1 MKDYL
6 NSDEIQLKNYL
17 FFEKINSKNTTIKN
31 QKTTFNKLFFWFFI
45 FLIFLISFVVV
56 RWTPAKYGFNL
67 FFENIK
73 NFFNPVVKSEYI
85 KDSNLFAISFYLLFQ
100 TVNYSLLGLLI
111 GGGLAFLTSY
121 LFAFQFKNKWIYSIS
136 KIFFTILRILPEI
149 IFIYYF
155 SNSFSKKMS
164 VVMIFALFN
173 WVWLHEY
180 FTQMFENANYT
191 FYFHLLKNSCSK
203 FKAFQT
209 EILPQIKIKI
219 LNLLLYTFESNIR
232 WSVIISKL
240 GFLGIGTLL
249 NSPTINISYFRE
261 LLIPLFVLVFFLVII
276 EFSFNLIKKYIYE
289 TKTTINERKHFK
301 QKIYKR
307 LFNWLIFIFLVSFII
322 FNIIYL
328 KDIKFY
334 PSNSTEYFKDFFNP
348 NFREINNNW
357 GKNTF
362 YILELLLLIFT
373 CNFLVFAFTYISLF
387 LLNKKMNSKYYSAF
401 VRIANVIFRNVPI
414 IILFLFISPIFKNP
428 QVAFII
434 GFAIHST
441 FIINKNMDE
450 YINYDGYKK
459 NIELL
464 HSYGISKWKIY
475 KTYLRPKINSNFI
488 TFFTFEIE
496 KNTRNFINY
505 GIFTSSTIGLKTTI
519 TNGREY
525 IDIVPY
531 LWISIAIIFIVYT
544 SGYLLERKLIK
555 TKISL

>member
-1 MKDYL
+1 MKEYL
-6 NSDEIQLKNYL
+6 NSNKIQLKNYL
-17 FFEKINSKNTTIKN
+17 FFEKINSKNITIKN
-31 QKTTFNKLFFWFFI
+31 QKTPFKKLFFWFFI
-45 FLIFLISFVVV
+45 FLIFVISFVLV

-73 NFFNPVVKSEYI
+73 NFFNPIVKSEYI
-85 KDSNLFAISFYLLFQ
+85 KDSNLFTISFYLLFK
-100 TVNYSLLGLLI
+100 TINYSLLGLFI

-121 LFAFQFKNKWIYSIS
+121 LFAFQFKNKWIYSIT
-136 KIFFTILRILPEI
+136 KTFFTILRILPEI

-180 FTQMFENANYT
+180 FTQMFENTNYT
-191 FYFHLLKNSCSK
+191 FYFHLLKNSSTK
-203 FKAFQT
+203 FKAFQI

-289 TKTTINERKHFK
+289 AKITINENKYFKH
-301 QKIYKR
+301 KIYKR

-322 FNIIYL
+322 FNIVYL

-348 NFREINNNW
+348 SFREINNNW

-373 CNFLVFAFTYISLF
+373 CNFLVFIFTYISLF
-387 LLNKKMNSKYYSAF
+387 LLNKKMNNKYYSAF
-401 VRIANVIFRNVPI
+401 IRIANAIFRNVPI

-475 KTYLRPKINSNFI
+475 RTYLRPKINSNFI

-505 GIFTSSTIGLKTTI
+505 GIFASSSIGLKTTI

-531 LWISIAIIFIVYT
+531 LWISIAIIFIIYI
-544 SGYLLERKLIK
+544 SGNFIRK
-555 TKISL
+555 KINKN

>member
-6 NSDEIQLKNYL
+6 NSNKIQLKNYL
-17 FFEKINSKNTTIKN
+17 FFEKINSKNITIKN
-31 QKTTFNKLFFWFFI
+31 QKTPFKKLFFWFFI
-45 FLIFLISFVVV
+45 FLIFVISFVLV

-73 NFFNPVVKSEYI
+73 NFFNPIVKSEYI
-85 KDSNLFAISFYLLFQ
+85 KDSNLFTISFYLLFQ
-100 TVNYSLLGLLI
+100 TINYSLLGLLI
-111 GGGLAFLTSY
+111 GGSLAFLTSY
-121 LFAFQFKNKWIYSIS
+121 LFAFKFKNKWIYSIS

-164 VVMIFALFN
+164 VVIIFALFN
-173 WVWLHEY
+173 WIWLHEY
-180 FTQMFENANYT
+180 FTQMFENVNYT
-191 FYFHLLKNSCSK
+191 FYFHLLKNSYSK
-203 FKAFQT
+203 FKAFQI
-209 EILPQIKIKI
+209 EVFPQIKIKI
-219 LNLLLYTFESNIR
+219 LNLFLYTFESNIR

-249 NSPTINISYFRE
+249 TSPIINISYFRE
-261 LLIPLFVLVFFLVII
+261 LLIPLFVLVFFLVTV

-289 TKTTINERKHFK
+289 TKTAINENKYFKH
-301 QKIYKR
+301 KIYKK
-307 LFNWLIFIFLVSFII
+307 LFNWLIFIFLASFII
-322 FNIIYL
+322 FNIVYL
-328 KDIKFY
+328 KDTKFY

-348 NFREINNNW
+348 SFKEINNNL

-362 YILELLLLIFT
+362 YIVELLLLIFT
-373 CNFLVFAFTYISLF
+373 CNFLVFIFTYISLF
-387 LLNKKMNSKYYSAF
+387 LLNKKMNKKYYSAF
-401 VRIANVIFRNVPI
+401 IRITNVIFRNVPI
-414 IILFLFISPIFKNP
+414 IILFLFTSPIFKNP

-441 FIINKNMDE
+441 FVINKNMDE
-450 YINYDGYKK
+450 YINYDGYEK

-464 HSYGISKWKIY
+464 HSYGMSKWKIY
-475 KTYLRPKINSNFI
+475 RTYLRPKITSNFI

-505 GIFTSSTIGLKTTI
+505 GIFASSTIGLKTTI

-531 LWISIAIIFIVYT
+531 LWISIAIIFVVYI
-544 SGYLLERKLIK
+544 SGYFIRK
-555 TKISL
+555 KINKN

>member
-6 NSDEIQLKNYL
+6 NSDKIQLKNYL
-17 FFEKINSKNTTIKN
+17 FFEKINSKNITIKN
-31 QKTTFNKLFFWFFI
+31 QKTPFKKLFFWFFI
-45 FLIFLISFVVV
+45 FLILVISFVLV

-73 NFFNPVVKSEYI
+73 NFFNPIVKSEYI
-85 KDSNLFAISFYLLFQ
+85 KDSNLFTISFYLLFQ
-100 TVNYSLLGLLI
+100 TINYSLLGLLI
-111 GGGLAFLTSY
+111 GGSLAFLTSY
-121 LFAFQFKNKWIYSIS
+121 LFAFKFKNKWIYSIS

-164 VVMIFALFN
+164 VVIIFALFN
-173 WVWLHEY
+173 WIWLHEY
-180 FTQMFENANYT
+180 FTQMFENVNYT
-191 FYFHLLKNSCSK
+191 FYFHLLKNSYSK
-203 FKAFQT
+203 FKAFQI
-209 EILPQIKIKI
+209 EVFPQIKIKI
-219 LNLLLYTFESNIR
+219 LNLFLYTFESNIR

-249 NSPTINISYFRE
+249 TSPIINISYFRE
-261 LLIPLFVLVFFLVII
+261 LLIPLFVLVFFLVTV

-289 TKTTINERKHFK
+289 TKTAINENKYFKH
-301 QKIYKR
+301 KIYKK
-307 LFNWLIFIFLVSFII
+307 LFNWLIFIFLASFII
-322 FNIIYL
+322 FNIVYL
-328 KDIKFY
+328 KDTKFY

-348 NFREINNNW
+348 SFKEINNNL

-362 YILELLLLIFT
+362 YIVELLLLIFT
-373 CNFLVFAFTYISLF
+373 CNFLVFIFTYISLF
-387 LLNKKMNSKYYSAF
+387 LLNKKMNNKYYSAF
-401 VRIANVIFRNVPI
+401 IRITNVIFRNVPI
-414 IILFLFISPIFKNP
+414 IILFLFTSPIFKNP

-441 FIINKNMDE
+441 FVINKNMDE
-450 YINYDGYKK
+450 YINYDGYEK

-464 HSYGISKWKIY
+464 HSYGMSKWKIY
-475 KTYLRPKINSNFI
+475 RTYLRPKITSNFI

-505 GIFTSSTIGLKTTI
+505 GIFASSTIGLKTTI

-531 LWISIAIIFIVYT
+531 LWISIAIIFVVYI
-544 SGYLLERKLIK
+544 SGYFIRK
-555 TKISL
+555 KINKN

>member
-301 QKIYKR
+301 HKIYKR

-348 NFREINNNW
+348 SFKEINNNL
-357 GKNTF
+357 GKSTF
-362 YILELLLLIFT
+362 YIVELLLLIFT
-373 CNFLVFAFTYISLF
+373 CNFLVFIFTYISLF
-387 LLNKKMNSKYYSAF
+387 LLNKKMNNKYYSAF
-401 VRIANVIFRNVPI
+401 IRITNVIFRNVPI
-414 IILFLFISPIFKNP
+414 IILFLFTSPIFKNP

-441 FIINKNMDE
+441 FVINKNMDE
-450 YINYDGYKK
+450 YINYDGYEK

-464 HSYGISKWKIY
+464 HSYGMSKWKIY
-475 KTYLRPKINSNFI
+475 RTYLRPKIASNFI

-505 GIFTSSTIGLKTTI
+505 GIFASSTIGLKTTI

-531 LWISIAIIFIVYT
+531 LWISIAIIFVVYI
-544 SGYLLERKLIK
+544 SGYFIRK
-555 TKISL
+555 KINKN

>member
-6 NSDEIQLKNYL
+6 NSDRIQLKNYL
-17 FFEKINSKNTTIKN
+17 FFEKINSKNITIKN
-31 QKTTFNKLFFWFFI
+31 QKTPFKKLFFWFFI
-45 FLIFLISFVVV
+45 FLIFVISFVVV

-73 NFFNPVVKSEYI
+73 NFFNPIVKSEYI
-85 KDSNLFAISFYLLFQ
+85 KDSNLFTISFYLLFQ
-100 TVNYSLLGLLI
+100 TINYSLLGLLI
-111 GGGLAFLTSY
+111 GGSLAFLTSY
-121 LFAFQFKNKWIYSIS
+121 LFALKFKNKWIYSIS

-164 VVMIFALFN
+164 VVIIFALFN
-173 WVWLHEY
+173 WIWLHEY
-180 FTQMFENANYT
+180 FTQMFENVNYT
-191 FYFHLLKNSCSK
+191 FYFHLLKNSYSK
-203 FKAFQT
+203 FKAFQI
-209 EILPQIKIKI
+209 EVFPQIKIKI
-219 LNLLLYTFESNIR
+219 LNLFLYTFESNIR

-249 NSPTINISYFRE
+249 TSPIINISYFRE
-261 LLIPLFVLVFFLVII
+261 LLIPLFVLVFFLVTV

-289 TKTTINERKHFK
+289 TKTAINENKYFKH
-301 QKIYKR
+301 KIYKK
-307 LFNWLIFIFLVSFII
+307 LFNWLIFIFLASFII

-328 KDIKFY
+328 KDTKFY
-334 PSNSTEYFKDFFNP
+334 TSNSTEYFKDFFNP
-348 NFREINNNW
+348 SFKEINNNL

-362 YILELLLLIFT
+362 YIVELLLLIFT
-373 CNFLVFAFTYISLF
+373 CNFLVFIFTYISLF
-387 LLNKKMNSKYYSAF
+387 LLNKKMNNKYYSAF
-401 VRIANVIFRNVPI
+401 IRITNVIFRNVPI
-414 IILFLFISPIFKNP
+414 IILFLFTSPIFKNP

-441 FIINKNMDE
+441 FVINKNMDE
-450 YINYDGYKK
+450 YINYDGYEK

-464 HSYGISKWKIY
+464 HSYGMSKWKIY
-475 KTYLRPKINSNFI
+475 RTYLRPKIASNFI

-505 GIFTSSTIGLKTTI
+505 GIFASSTIGLKTTI

-531 LWISIAIIFIVYT
+531 LWISIAIIFVVYI
-544 SGYLLERKLIK
+544 SGYFIRK
-555 TKISL
+555 KINKN

>member
-73 NFFNPVVKSEYI
+73 NFFNPVVKSEYT

-544 SGYLLERKLIK
+544 SGYFIRK
-555 TKISL
+555 KINKN

>member
-6 NSDEIQLKNYL
+6 NSDKIQLKNYL
-17 FFEKINSKNTTIKN
+17 FFEKINSKNITIKN
-31 QKTTFNKLFFWFFI
+31 QKTPFKKLFFWFFI
-45 FLIFLISFVVV
+45 FLIFVISFVLV

-73 NFFNPVVKSEYI
+73 NFFNPIVKSEYI
-85 KDSNLFAISFYLLFQ
+85 KDSNLFTISFYLLFQ
-100 TVNYSLLGLLI
+100 TINYSLLGLLI
-111 GGGLAFLTSY
+111 GGSLAFLTSY
-121 LFAFQFKNKWIYSIS
+121 LFAFKFKNKWIYSIS

-164 VVMIFALFN
+164 VVIIFALFN
-173 WVWLHEY
+173 WIWLHEY
-180 FTQMFENANYT
+180 FTQMFENVNYT
-191 FYFHLLKNSCSK
+191 FYFHLLKNSYSK
-203 FKAFQT
+203 FKAFQI
-209 EILPQIKIKI
+209 EVFPQIKIKI
-219 LNLLLYTFESNIR
+219 LNLFLYTFESNIR

-249 NSPTINISYFRE
+249 TSPIINISYFRE
-261 LLIPLFVLVFFLVII
+261 LLIPLFVLVFFLVTV

-289 TKTTINERKHFK
+289 TKTAINENKYFKH
-301 QKIYKR
+301 KIYKK
-307 LFNWLIFIFLVSFII
+307 LFNWLIFIFLASFII
-322 FNIIYL
+322 FNIVYL
-328 KDIKFY
+328 KDTKFY
-334 PSNSTEYFKDFFNP
+334 TSNSTEYFKDFFNP
-348 NFREINNNW
+348 SFKEINNNL

-362 YILELLLLIFT
+362 YIVELLLLIFT
-373 CNFLVFAFTYISLF
+373 CNFLVFIFTYISLF
-387 LLNKKMNSKYYSAF
+387 LLNKKMNNKYYSAF
-401 VRIANVIFRNVPI
+401 IRITNVIFRNVPI
-414 IILFLFISPIFKNP
+414 IILFLFTSPIFKNP

-441 FIINKNMDE
+441 FVINKNMDE

-464 HSYGISKWKIY
+464 HSYGMSKWKIY
-475 KTYLRPKINSNFI
+475 RTYLRPKITSNFI

-505 GIFTSSTIGLKTTI
+505 GIFASSAIGLKTTI

-531 LWISIAIIFIVYT
+531 LWISIAIIFVVYI
-544 SGYLLERKLIK
+544 SGYFIRK
-555 TKISL
+555 KINKN